1 MMGRAL
7 PTRRTARDAAP
18 PVQLCH
24 VAFSYGDATV
34 LEDCSLSVAPG
45 QTVVLTGENGAGKST
60 LLRLALGELDPSK
73 GSAEL
78 FGCASTRFSQWR
90 RVGYVPQ
97 RTGGAYDRFPAT
109 VTEVVAANRYALGRR
124 GKHGAY
130 RAVAAA
136 LETVHLSDHALSL
149 IGELSGGQL
158 QRALLARALV
168 NDPDLLILDE
178 PTSGLDAASVDEFI
192 DTLRSVS
199 REAGHSVL
207 MVTHDLERLDT
218 LDACHL
224 VLAQGTVLHA

>member
-1 MMGRAL
+1 MGRAF
-7 PTRRTARDAAP
+7 PERRTAQDDAL
-18 PVQLCH
+18 PVQLRH

-34 LEDCSLSVAPG
+34 LKDCSLSVAPG

-60 LLRLALGELDPSK
+60 LLKLALGELGPSK
-73 GSAEL
+73 GSVEL
-78 FGCASTRFSQWR
+78 FGWR

-124 GKHGAY
+124 SKRGAH
-130 RAVAAA
+130 RAALAA
-136 LETVHLSDHALSL
+136 LETVHLSDHASSL

-192 DTLRSVS
+192 GTLRSVS

-207 MVTHDLERLDT
+207 MVTHDLERLDA

-224 VLAQGTVLHA
+224 VLTQGTVLHA

>member
-1 MMGRAL
+1 MMGRAF
-7 PTRRTARDAAP
+7 PERRTAQDDAL
-18 PVQLCH
+18 PVQLRH

-34 LEDCSLSVAPG
+34 LKDCSLSVAPG

-60 LLRLALGELDPSK
+60 LLKLALGELGPSK
-73 GSAEL
+73 GSVEL
-78 FGCASTRFSQWR
+78 FGCASARFSQWR

-124 GKHGAY
+124 SKRGAH
-130 RAVAAA
+130 RAALAA
-136 LETVHLSDHALSL
+136 LETVHLSDHASSL

-192 DTLRSVS
+192 GTLRSVS

-207 MVTHDLERLDT
+207 MVTHDLERLDA

-224 VLAQGTVLHA
+224 VLTQGTVLHA